1 MPTPM
6 PTPEASI
13 SPIVASPGRS
23 PLGTPEPSDQ
33 GSPELTPRDVQP
45 AQPQQSTPTGLTL
58 HHFSTISPAQIMANY
73 SILSTLHDG

>member
-6 PTPEASI
+6 PTPEASV
-13 SPIVASPGRS
+13 SSIVASPGRS

-45 AQPQQSTPTGLTL
+45 AQPQESTPTGLN
-58 HHFSTISPAQIMANY
+58 ISKKKCYQSVVAGVY
-73 SILSTLHDG
+73 R